1 MLINFL
7 VTKAQAAITNEAVGA
22 LGNDAAAAAD
32 GSLFTGYFLRI
43 WNAIYMVGGLLVLI
57 NFLWGAVTWI
67 TGGNDSAK
75 IQKARDRMIQ
85 SVIGL
90 IILVSSFALI
100 GFINMLFF
108 GDDFNIL
115 NLQFGP

>member
-7 VTKAQAAITNEAVGA
+7 VTKAQAAITNPAVGT
-22 LGNDAAAAAD
+22 LGEDAAAAAD
-32 GSLFTGYFLRI
+32 GTLFTGYFLRI
-43 WNAIYMVGGLLVLI
+43 WNAIYMIGGLLVLI

-67 TGGNDSAK
+67 TGGGDSAK

-108 GDDFNIL
+108 GADFNIL

>member
-1 MLINFL
+1 MLINFF
-7 VTKAQAAITNEAVGA
+7 VSKVQAQITNPAI
-22 LGNDAAAAAD
+22 
-32 GSLFTGYFLRI
+32 GSLGADDTAASSGTLFTTYFLRV
-43 WNAIYMVGGLLVLI
+43 WNAVFMIGALMVLI
-57 NFLWGAVTWI
+57 NFIWGATTWI

-75 IQKARDRMIQ
+75 IQKARDRMVQ

-100 GFINMLFF
+100 GFISMLFF

-115 NLQFGP
+115 NLQFVP

>member
-7 VTKAQAAITNEAVGA
+7 VTKVQAQITNPAIGS
-22 LGNDAAAAAD
+22 LGDNPEAAAS
-32 GSLFTGYFLRI
+32 GVLFTDYFLRI
-43 WNAIYMVGGLLVLI
+43 WNAIFMIGGLMVLI

-67 TGGNDSAK
+67 TGGSDSAK
-75 IQKARDRMIQ
+75 IQKARDRMVQ

-108 GDDFNIL
+108 GGDFNIL
-115 NLQFGP
+115 NLQFTG